1 MAVTSSDSAS
11 DSGGSS
17 PGRRCASIVLPIPG
31 GPVNIRWCAPAAASS
46 TAKRACG
53 SQLDCEAR
61 LRLAD
66 HVGQFRPVVGFAGI
80 RAGAPLEL
88 ARAVEPGLH
97 LPQRA
102 GSVNVN
108 AVHQRG
114 LREIFYRHN
123 HGRPALAFR
132 RDHR

>member
-53 SQLDCEAR
+53 M
-61 LRLAD
+61 AD